1 MDKINILGST
11 GSIGKKT
18 LKILKKNFTKYKIN
32 YLLANNN
39 FYLLAKQA
47 NIYNPNFIGILND
60 KYYSN
65 IKNIIN
71 NKKIKIVAGLECY
84 DILRENVNLTIL
96 AISGIS
102 ALKSIELILKNSKK
116 IGIVNKE
123 SIVSAGKFIL
133 NIAKKNNTKIIPLD
147 SEHFSIYNFLSNYN
161 IKNIKNI
168 RKVFLTASGGP
179 FLNINNNELKNVSLK
194 DALKHPTWKM
204 GIKNTID
211 SSTMVNKCLEII
223 EAHYLFKF
231 DYSKL
236 DIIIHP
242 ESLVHSI
249 IKINDGTLISNMFNN
264 DMSIPIYASLNS
276 NINSNNPYSN
286 IDITNINTLRF
297 IKPNKNK
304 FESLKIFD
312 QINKNSLSEIIVFNT
327 ANEIAVNF
335 VYKK

>member
-102 ALKSIELILKNSKK
+102 ALKSIELILKNSK
-116 IGIVNKE
+116 
-123 SIVSAGKFIL
+123 SQ
-133 NIAKKNNTKIIPLD
+133 KK
-147 SEHFSIYNFLSNYN
+147 
-161 IKNIKNI
+161 
-168 RKVFLTASGGP
+168 
-179 FLNINNNELKNVSLK
+179 
-194 DALKHPTWKM
+194 
-204 GIKNTID
+204 
-211 SSTMVNKCLEII
+211 
-223 EAHYLFKF
+223 LFH
-231 DYSKL
+231 L
-236 DIIIHP
+236 
-242 ESLVHSI
+242 L
-249 IKINDGTLISNMFNN
+249 
-264 DMSIPIYASLNS
+264 
-276 NINSNNPYSN
+276 
-286 IDITNINTLRF
+286 
-297 IKPNKNK
+297 
-304 FESLKIFD
+304 
-312 QINKNSLSEIIVFNT
+312 
-327 ANEIAVNF
+327 
-335 VYKK
+335 